1 MIFHMPIRLLK
12 AIRSTH
18 RSPVNLFFHF
28 IGIPL
33 YIAGLLLIIGFLTG
47 MGTSPI
53 EGTILWSIAVVF
65 FIIGH
70 KIEGNLRATTP
81 VVVLK
86 YLISK
91 L

>member
-1 MIFHMPIRLLK
+1 MPFRLFK

-28 IGIPL
+28 IGISL

-53 EGTILWSIAVVF
+53 EGIILWSIAIML

-70 KIEGNLRATTP
+70 KIEGNLKATTP
-81 VVVLK
+81 VVVFK